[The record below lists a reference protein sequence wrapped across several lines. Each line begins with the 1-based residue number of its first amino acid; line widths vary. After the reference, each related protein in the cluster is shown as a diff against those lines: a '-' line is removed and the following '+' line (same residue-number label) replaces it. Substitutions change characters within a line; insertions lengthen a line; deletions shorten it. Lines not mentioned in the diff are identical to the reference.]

1 MKTRKVVSRKMMI
14 MKTKT
19 LMNLL
24 IMKETK
30 DKKSKTFK
38 EEKKRVTK
46 MM

>member
-1 MKTRKVVSRKMMI
+1 MKTRKVVSQKMMI

-30 DKKSKTFK
+30 NKKSKTFK

>member
-1 MKTRKVVSRKMMI
+1 MMI

-30 DKKSKTFK
+30 NKKSKTFK
-38 EEKKRVTK
+38 EKKRVTK